1 MTDREPICRPVW
13 RFHSKVGNVAVR
25 KQNGEIRACC
35 AQKRIA
41 LKRGIA
47 YILALT
53 KITRKPLWQAA
64 FSAVCIRRNS
74 ALSARSKVKQD
85 KGCMPP
91 KGGICHFTP
100 TGNAVREVQ
109 CVLPFGVCVKTGIPI
124 CRNKPILK
132 RNAGIQKVFRKG
144 KCYE

>member
-1 MTDREPICRPVW
+1 MSPCVALSQQGRECSRPKAKRRNSGVL
-13 RFHSKVGNVAVR
+13 RTEKDCVKKRYRIYFSTN
-25 KQNGEIRACC
+25 QNHA
-35 AQKRIA
+35 KA
-41 LKRGIA
+41 L
-47 YILALT
+47 L
-53 KITRKPLWQAA
+53 QAA

-74 ALSARSKVKQD
+74 GLSARSKVKQD